1 MLKFSMELCYPQ
13 LDIKTLS
20 VGTLGPKETSSE
32 QTLNYLISQWKLQQI
47 SVNSHLFDSFTDL
60 KESLLQN
67 QIDLAL
73 VPHAYEKINDFYM
86 EPRFKLGFIF
96 TYPTPVYGLAKRKN
110 EEIVLENCTLVT
122 HPAPLPLLPYLLPG
136 DLNQN
141 KIKIKFVNSTS
152 VAAIQVKQGLADLA
166 ITNENALREY
176 DLEFISQYGK
186 IEMSWSLF
194 HKKENTMIQ
203 SIYLPVHT

>member
-13 LDIKTLS
+13 PNVKTLT

-47 SVNSHLFDSFTDL
+47 SVNSHLFDSFTEL
-60 KESLLQN
+60 KESLLQD
-67 QIDLAL
+67 QVDLAL
-73 VPHAYEKINDFYM
+73 VPHAYERINDFYM
-86 EPRFKLGFIF
+86 EPSFKLGFIF

-110 EEIVLENCTLVT
+110 EEIVLENSTLVT
-122 HPAPLPLLPYLLPG
+122 HPAPFPLLSYLLPSN
-136 DLNQN
+136 LNQN
-141 KIKIKFVNSTS
+141 NIQVKFVNSTS

-166 ITNENALREY
+166 ITNENALKEH
-176 DLEFISQYGK
+176 DLEFISQYGQ

-194 HKKENTMIQ
+194 HKKENSLIQ
-203 SIYLPVHT
+203 DIYLPGHT

>member
-1 MLKFSMELCYPQ
+1 MLKFSMDLCYPQ
-13 LDIKTLS
+13 PDVKTLT

-32 QTLNYLISQWKLQQI
+32 QTLNYLITQWQAQEI
-47 SVNSHLFDSFTDL
+47 SVTGHLFGTFTDV
-60 KESLLQN
+60 KTSLLKN
-67 QIDLAL
+67 EIDLAL
-73 VPHAYEKINDFYM
+73 VPHAYERINDFYM
-86 EPRFKLGFIF
+86 EPSFKLGFIF

-110 EEIVLENCTLVT
+110 EEIILENCTLVT

-152 VAAIQVKQGLADLA
+152 VAAIHLKQGLADLA
-166 ITNENALREY
+166 ITNENALREH

-194 HKKENTMIQ
+194 YKKENTMIQ
-203 SIYLPVHT
+203 GIYLPVHT

>member
-13 LDIKTLS
+13 PDVKTLT

-32 QTLNYLISQWKLQQI
+32 QTLNYLITQWQAQEI
-47 SVNSHLFDSFTDL
+47 SVTGHLFGTFTDV
-60 KESLLQN
+60 KTSLLKN
-67 QIDLAL
+67 EIDLAL
-73 VPHAYEKINDFYM
+73 VPHAYERINDFYM
-86 EPRFKLGFIF
+86 EPSFKLGFIF

-110 EEIVLENCTLVT
+110 EEIILENCTLVT

-152 VAAIQVKQGLADLA
+152 VAAIHLKQGLADLA
-166 ITNENALREY
+166 ITNENALREH

-194 HKKENTMIQ
+194 YKKENTMIQ
-203 SIYLPVHT
+203 GIYLPVHT

>member
-1 MLKFSMELCYPQ
+1 
-13 LDIKTLS
+13 
-20 VGTLGPKETSSE
+20 
-32 QTLNYLISQWKLQQI
+32 
-47 SVNSHLFDSFTDL
+47 
-60 KESLLQN
+60 
-67 QIDLAL
+67 
-73 VPHAYEKINDFYM
+73 M
-86 EPRFKLGFIF
+86 EPNFKLGFIF

-110 EEIVLENCTLVT
+110 EEIVVENCTLVT
-122 HPAPLPLLPYLLPG
+122 HPAPLPLLPYLLPS

-166 ITNENALREY
+166 ITNENALREH

-203 SIYLPVHT
+203 NIYLPVHT

>member
-1 MLKFSMELCYPQ
+1 MLKLSMELCYPQ
-13 LDIKTLS
+13 PDVKTLT

-32 QTLNYLISQWKLQQI
+32 QTLNYLITQWQAQEI
-47 SVNSHLFDSFTDL
+47 SVTGHLFGTFTDV
-60 KESLLQN
+60 KTSLLKN
-67 QIDLAL
+67 EIDLAL
-73 VPHAYEKINDFYM
+73 VPHAYERINDFYM
-86 EPRFKLGFIF
+86 EPSFKLGFIF

-110 EEIVLENCTLVT
+110 EEIILENCTLVT

-152 VAAIQVKQGLADLA
+152 VAAIHLKQGLADLA
-166 ITNENALREY
+166 ITNENALREH

-186 IEMSWSLF
+186 IDMSWSLF

-203 SIYLPVHT
+203 GIYLPVHT

>member
-13 LDIKTLS
+13 PNVKTLT

-47 SVNSHLFDSFTDL
+47 SVNSHLFDSFTEL
-60 KESLLQN
+60 KESLLQDHV
-67 QIDLAL
+67 DLAL
-73 VPHAYEKINDFYM
+73 VPHAYE
-86 EPRFKLGFIF
+86 IF

-194 HKKENTMIQ
+194 HKKENSMIQ
-203 SIYLPVHT
+203 NIYLPGHT